1 MKRNRDKV
9 ITKPAYV
16 LLYEKIRGDIVK
28 GVYKNGEKL
37 PSKRALSDRTGYS
50 VITVEHAYGLLS
62 DEGYIEARQRSGY
75 FVIYLEKD
83 TFRVP
88 DEEIKDFRETL
99 PSDNVSFPFSVFAKA
114 VRSVISQKGDII
126 LQKTENYGLKEL
138 RNSISG
144 HLYRSR
150 GIKVPYS
157 RIIIGSG
164 AEYLYGLIV
173 ELLGHDKIWGIED
186 PSYMKIEQVYR
197 AKGVKLD
204 HLKLGADGIATSEL
218 KRTKANV
225 LHITPYRSFPS
236 GVTATPSKRY
246 EYIKWAERTS
256 SFIVEDDFESE
267 FTPLSKPEET
277 LFSLS
282 NHENVIYINTFSKTI
297 SSSLRVAY
305 MVLPEK
311 LFDEFE
317 KKLGFYSCTVP
328 TFEQYLISKLISEG
342 SFERH
347 INSVRRKRRREKNGR
362 N

>member
-1 MKRNRDKV
+1 MERNLGRT

-16 LLYEKIRGDIVK
+16 TLYEKVRGDIVR

-37 PSKRALSDRTGYS
+37 PSKRALSDKTGYS
-50 VITVEHAYGLLS
+50 VITVEHAYGLLA

-83 TFRVP
+83 TFGVP
-88 DEEIKDFRETL
+88 EEEPRNFPEVL
-99 PSDNVSFPFSVFAKA
+99 PEDDVSFPFSVFAKA
-114 VRSVISQKGDII
+114 VRSVISEKGEMI
-126 LQKTENYGLKEL
+126 LQKTENYGLNEL
-138 RNSISG
+138 RSSVSG

-150 GIKVPYS
+150 GIKVPYN

-173 ELLGHDKIWGIED
+173 ELLGRDKIWGIED

-197 AKGVKLD
+197 AKGVRLD
-204 HLKLGADGIATSEL
+204 HLKLGADGIITSEL
-218 KRTKANV
+218 NRTRANV

-246 EYIKWAERTS
+246 EYVKWAKKTS

-267 FTPLSKPEET
+267 FTPLHKPAET

-282 NHENVIYINTFSKTI
+282 KNENVIYINTFSKTI
-297 SSSLRVAY
+297 SSSLRAAY
-305 MVLPEK
+305 MVLPER
-311 LFDEFE
+311 LFEEFE
-317 KKLGFYSCTVP
+317 KKLSFYSCTVP
-328 TFEQYLISKLISEG
+328 TFEQFLLAKLISDG

-347 INSVRRKRRREKNGR
+347 INSVRRRRRREKNSR
-362 N
+362 S

>member
-1 MKRNRDKV
+1 MERNKDKA
-9 ITKPAYV
+9 IGKPAYI
-16 LLYEKIRGDIVK
+16 LLYEKIRGDIVN
-28 GVYKNGEKL
+28 GIYKKGEKL
-37 PSKRALSDRTGYS
+37 PSKRALSDKTGYS
-50 VITVEHAYGLLS
+50 VITVEHAYSLLA
-62 DEGYIEARQRSGY
+62 DEGYIETRERSGY
-75 FVIYLEKD
+75 FVVYLEKD
-83 TFRVP
+83 TFGVP
-88 DEEIKDFRETL
+88 DDEVKDFSEIMVN
-99 PSDNVSFPFSVFAKA
+99 DNVSFPFSVFAKA
-114 VRSVISQKGDII
+114 IRSVISQKGDMI
-126 LQKTENYGLKEL
+126 LQKTENYGLNEL

-150 GIKVPYS
+150 GIKVPYT

-173 ELLGHDKIWGIED
+173 ELLGRDKIWGIED

-204 HLKLGADGIATSEL
+204 HLKLGADGIVTSEL
-218 KRTKANV
+218 NRTEATV

-246 EYIKWAERTS
+246 EYVKWAEMTS

-267 FTPLSKPEET
+267 FTPLSKPAET

-305 MVLPEK
+305 MVLPER
-311 LFDEFE
+311 LFCEFE
-317 KKLGFYSCTVP
+317 RKLAFYSCTVP
-328 TFEQYLISKLISEG
+328 TFEQYLISKLISDG

-362 N
+362 